1 MSMAF
6 DLLALVLGI
15 PLLGALVLA
24 WIGHRHVAMDVNVC
38 FSGATFLAACA
49 LTVETVTGGPRVG
62 VGGAF
67 FIDALNVFLVALTA
81 FVGFTT
87 ALFSRPYM
95 RIERDQGKMTP
106 PRLRLY
112 HAMYQLFGFTMLLAL
127 TTNNMG
133 ILWVAMEAAT
143 LTTVL
148 LVSVYRTA
156 ASLEAAWK
164 YFILCGV
171 GIAQA
176 LFGTVL
182 LYMAAERVVGAQGGS
197 LLWTQLDAIKTQLDP
212 RIVSLAFAFLF
223 IGYGTKVGLV
233 PVHNWLPDAHAEGPT
248 PVSAVLSGLLLNVA
262 LYAIL
267 RCKVL
272 TDAALD
278 SPLAGQL
285 MVGFGLLSVVA
296 AAFLISRQ
304 KDAKRMFAYS
314 SIEHMGLM
322 TFAFGLGG
330 PIANYAGLLHMTVHS
345 LVKSA
350 IFFSVGH
357 AAQKAGTQI
366 MDEIRGL
373 IRTSPMVGWG
383 LMLGALAI
391 LGMPPFGVFAS
402 EFLILTTAMRQQPWA
417 MPLLLIA
424 LGVAFASVFGRVQP
438 MVFGDT
444 TVRRLG
450 HRPAAV
456 PVFVHLGI
464 GLMLG
469 LWVPPY
475 LDAWYREAARMIGG

>member
-1 MSMAF
+1 LET
-6 DLLALVLGI
+6 LLFVLGI
-15 PLLGALVLA
+15 PLAGSLVLA
-24 WIGHRHVAMDVNVC
+24 AFGHRNWAMELNVV
-38 FSGATFLAACA
+38 FSFFTFIAACV
-49 LTVETVTGGPRVG
+49 LTVQVVAGGPQFVWDR
-62 VGGAF
+62 AF

-95 RIERDQGKMTP
+95 RTERDHGKMTP

-112 HAMYQLFGFTMLLAL
+112 HSMYQLFSFTMLLAL
-127 TTNNMG
+127 MTNNMG

-182 LYMAAERVVGAQGGS
+182 LYMAAEKVSGGEGAS
-197 LLWTQLDAIKTQLDP
+197 LLWTHLDAVKGKLDP
-212 RIVSLAFAFLF
+212 RIITLAFAFLF

-272 TDAALD
+272 TDGALH
-278 SPLAGQL
+278 SALAGK
-285 MVGFGLLSVVA
+285 MMMGFGLVSVVA
-296 AAFLISRQ
+296 AAFLLTRQ

-345 LVKSA
+345 LIKSA
-350 IFFSVGH
+350 IFFAVGH
-357 AAQKAGTQI
+357 ASQKAGTQV
-366 MDEIRGL
+366 MEEIRGL
-373 IRTSPMVGWG
+373 IKTSPMVGWG
-383 LMLGALAI
+383 LMLGSLAI

-402 EFLILTTAMRQQPWA
+402 EFLIITTAMREQPWA
-417 MPLLLIA
+417 TPFLLVA
-424 LGVAFASVFGRVQP
+424 LGVAFASVFSRVQP

-444 TVRRLG
+444 SLKRLP
-450 HRPAAV
+450 HPPASI
-456 PVFVHLGI
+456 PVFVHLGL

-469 LWVPPY
+469 LYVPPY
-475 LDAWYREAARMIGG
+475 LDTWYREAARMIGG

>member
-1 MSMAF
+1 MHP
-6 DLLALVLGI
+6 LLFVLGI
-15 PLLGALVLA
+15 PLTGGLVLA
-24 WIGHRHVAMDVNVC
+24 MVGHRDWARDVNVA
-38 FSGATFLAACA
+38 FSLATFLAACV
-49 LTVETVTGGPRVG
+49 LTAEVVADGPQLVLQRE
-62 VGGAF
+62 F

-81 FVGFTT
+81 FVGLTT
-87 ALFSRPYM
+87 AIFSRPYM
-95 RIERDQGKMTP
+95 RIERDRGKMTA

-112 HAMYQLFGFTMLLAL
+112 HSMYQLFSFTMLLAL
-127 TTNNMG
+127 MTNNLG

-182 LYMAAERVVGAQGGS
+182 IYMAAEKVLGAEGGA
-197 LLWTQLDAIKTQLDP
+197 LLWTNLDAVKGQLDP
-212 RIVSLAFAFLF
+212 DIVTLAFAFLF

-233 PVHNWLPDAHAEGPT
+233 PLHNWLPDAHAEGPT

-262 LYAIL
+262 LYAVL

-272 TDAALD
+272 TDGALH
-278 SPLAGQL
+278 SNLAGRL
-285 MVGFGLLSVVA
+285 MMGFGIVSVVA
-296 AAFLISRQ
+296 AVFFLIRQ

-322 TFAFGLGG
+322 TFAFGVGG
-330 PIANYAGLLHMTVHS
+330 PVATYAGLLHMTVHS
-345 LVKSA
+345 LIKSA
-350 IFFSVGH
+350 IFFAVGH
-357 AAQKAGTQI
+357 ATQKAGTQI

-373 IRTSPMVGWG
+373 IRVSPTIGWG
-383 LMLGALAI
+383 LMLGTLAI
-391 LGMPPFGVFAS
+391 LGSPPFGVFAS
-402 EFLILTTAMRQQPWA
+402 EFLIITTAMREQPWA
-417 MPLLLIA
+417 TPLLLIA
-424 LGVAFASVFGRVQP
+424 LGVAFAAVFARVQP

-444 TVRRLG
+444 SVRALP
-450 HRPAAV
+450 HPPALI
-456 PVFVHLGI
+456 PVFVHLGL

-469 LWVPPY
+469 LYIPPY
-475 LDAWYREAARMIGG
+475 LDTWYRQAAQMLGG

>member
-1 MSMAF
+1 MEP
-6 DLLALVLGI
+6 LLFVLGI
-15 PLLGALVLA
+15 PLAGGAVLA
-24 WIGHRHVAMDVNVC
+24 TWGHRDRAMDLNVA
-38 FSGATFLAACA
+38 FSLGTFVAACV
-49 LTVETVTGGPRVG
+49 LTVQVIAEGPRFVWQRE
-62 VGGAF
+62 F
-67 FIDALNVFLVALTA
+67 FIDALNVFLVTLTA

-87 ALFSRPYM
+87 SIFSRPYM
-95 RIERDQGKMTP
+95 RVERDHGKMTP

-112 HAMYQLFGFTMLLAL
+112 HSMYQLFSFTMLLAL
-127 TTNNMG
+127 MTNNMG
-133 ILWVAMEAAT
+133 MLWVAMEAAT

-182 LYMAAERVVGAQGGS
+182 LYMAAANAIGGEGGT
-197 LLWTQLDAIKTQLDP
+197 LLWTDLEAVKTRLDP
-212 RIVSLAFAFLF
+212 NIISLAFAFLF

-272 TDAALD
+272 TDGALS
-278 SPLAGQL
+278 SPLAGR
-285 MVGFGLLSVVA
+285 MMIGFGLVSVVA
-296 AAFLISRQ
+296 AAFLLTRQ
-304 KDAKRMFAYS
+304 RDVKRMFAYS

-330 PIANYAGLLHMTVHS
+330 PIANFAGLLHMTVHS
-345 LVKSA
+345 LIKSA
-350 IFFSVGH
+350 IFFTVGH
-357 AAQKAGTQI
+357 ATQKAGTQV
-366 MDEIRGL
+366 MDDIRGL
-373 IRTSPMVGWG
+373 LEVSPTIAWG
-383 LMLGALAI
+383 MMLGSLAI

-402 EFLILTTAMRQQPWA
+402 EFLIITTAMREQPWA
-417 MPLLLIA
+417 TPLLLIA
-424 LGVAFASVFGRVQP
+424 LGVAFASVFSRVHP
-438 MVFGDT
+438 MVFGEASLK
-444 TVRRLG
+444 RLA
-450 HRPAAV
+450 HPPALV
-456 PVFVHLGI
+456 PVFVHLAL

-469 LWVPPY
+469 LYIPPW